1 MAISATEKV
10 GVHKSAQSAVRQAES
25 DVSDGF
31 IRIWRNK
38 GSVAMPEPY
47 QDIPHDHPHLYN
59 YVRKSQD
66 MNNLLVGK
74 IETGGEKAK
83 AALQKAKSDAND
95 YRTHL
100 ARVADGEK
108 LPNFIPGVT
117 AVAK

>member
-1 MAISATEKV
+1 MPVTATSKTSVDEKLV
-10 GVHKSAQSAVRQAES
+10 KKADSEVP
-25 DVSDGF
+25 DGYV
-31 IRIWRNK
+31 RIWRNK
-38 GSVAMPEPY
+38 GSVAMPAPW
-47 QDIPHDHPHLYN
+47 QDIPADSPRLYL

-66 MNNLLVGK
+66 MNNLLIDK

-83 AALQKAKSDAND
+83 AAYQKAKSDAND

-100 ARVADGEK
+100 ARVAEGEK